1 MERFVVVHGQI
12 MLNQFRHYHIKAVA
26 NSAFV
31 SSLKAK
37 MEQRRHCKLYFAPK
51 VGPIAG
57 SISPA
62 GLSST
67 SAHPVRGS
75 CQTPVLRVQGCMT

>member
-1 MERFVVVHGQI
+1 MVVHGQI

-37 MEQRRHCKLYFAPK
+37 MEQRRHCKLYSAPK
-51 VGPIAG
+51 VGSSKPSFLCKIFSFG
-57 SISPA
+57 DPA
-62 GLSST
+62 TYLSY
-67 SAHPVRGS
+67 GF
-75 CQTPVLRVQGCMT
+75 LG